1 MNKTI
6 AAVATFAALGAGAL
20 GVHAFDLK
28 GSDTLKKLT
37 VQVAAACPGA
47 AGVINYVGGGSGA
60 GENAMIAGTQAVS
73 PMSRFLAGSL
83 ASGVCA
89 TDTTHAEAIE
99 IAGDA
104 IIISMNATHHA
115 ACDPNQGGA
124 ADNACSGYATGGLD
138 HSRALTTGVTLHSW
152 KDTLRLVYLGLAPN
166 DFPLAAGTGPGD
178 QVLAANI
185 ARRDCEDPS
194 RLELVNNFG
203 KLFDID
209 CGNDGGC
216 TKLQHA
222 FRRDENSGTTDFF
235 RETLGVESGTQ
246 FGNKGFPF
254 CNEYVPAVTIN
265 TTNSGNGTACTSN
278 ADCTATGYGLCSAG
292 TCHRPN
298 NGCTVST
305 SATDCASGFSCD
317 PGQLQCV
324 QTCAIGNNSTCSAV
338 IPSATCHA
346 AGVCKPGTCAT
357 DTDCGGTAGS
367 CDTSSGTGLC
377 RMPPSK
383 LNCTAATQ
391 CPGVG
396 ATCTIPSDMN
406 ASTGW
411 CTALVDAP
419 ASDAKVEARCGL
431 PGLVGG
437 TQPGTVAG
445 TPGVFRSAL
454 AGVGFENQQ
463 NNDPVRRHVIGVN
476 KLTGAGGG
484 ALDANPAEQVATAC
498 GDNGVVLPISEPSD
512 SVNAF
517 PNTVCGFGKVSFF
530 PSVQIVGGAN
540 ARWQLCPNGDMPLG
554 ATGWD
559 PVIRGAIKGSGACL
573 TPVKSTD
580 AASANCLSGSS
591 NRPAAA
597 FLQPPATYV
606 TLHAGDPT
614 SLVDVAAIDA
624 RVYNLQVWQ
633 PASAALLTQSY
644 EFNGQEQGPTPTPPD
659 TATAFNQN
667 VVGAFYRIHST
678 RTAKGYTD
686 ATVVCNANTDCPAA
700 TPSCDTGLHACYT
713 NSQAGCT
720 NVGNDGTANVCCE
733 TGQDTNQIGCLSIAS
748 PCSMGFAGLASAS
761 CANSAEQ
768 LTTRPTA
775 GGTQV
780 VETNFSV
787 GLDHAV
793 VNSVTLGEVSG
804 CASNACIPAD
814 LPAAPATPTTLQ
826 YPIARN
832 LYFGTLKGFASPS
845 VTAGE
850 LALGQCLSGTLPLS
864 SGTVNSLIDANGFV
878 SNLGNYACCRDF
890 KEAGCTATSSSTNNE
905 CANNGSVN
913 MPTNTCAF

>member
-37 VQVAAACPGA
+37 VQVVAACPGA

-60 GENAMIAGTQAVS
+60 GESAMVAGTQHVS
-73 PMSRFLAGSL
+73 PMSRFLAGTGT
-83 ASGVCA
+83 SGVCA
-89 TDTTHAEAIE
+89 VDTTKAEAIE

-104 IIISMNATHHA
+104 IIISMNNAHHA

-124 ADNACSGYATGGLD
+124 LDNACQGYTSGGLD
-138 HSRALTTGVTLHSW
+138 RSRTLSTGVTLTSW
-152 KDTLRLVYLGLAPN
+152 KDTLRLVYMGLAPN

-185 ARRDCEDPS
+185 ARRNCEDPS
-194 RLELVNNFG
+194 RLELVNTFG

-209 CGNDGGC
+209 CGSDGGC

-265 TTNSGNGTACTSN
+265 SATSTAPGNGVACTSN
-278 ADCTATGYGLCSAG
+278 AQCTAAGYSQCVTG
-292 TCHRPN
+292 TCHRPS
-298 NGCTVST
+298 NGCTVAS
-305 SATDCASGFSCD
+305 SAADCPSGFSCD
-317 PGQLQCV
+317 PGQLQCA
-324 QTCAIGNNSTCSAV
+324 QTCSIGNDATCSSV
-338 IPSATCHA
+338 IPGATCHA
-346 AGVCKPGTCAT
+346 AGVCKPGTCTT
-357 DTDCGGTAGS
+357 DADCGGAAGS
-367 CDTSSGTGLC
+367 CDTSSGSGLC
-377 RMPPSK
+377 KMPPSK
-383 LNCTAATQ
+383 VSCTAAAQ

-419 ASDAKVEARCGL
+419 ASDAKVETRCSL
-431 PGLVGG
+431 PGVVGG
-437 TQPGTVAG
+437 TQPGTVASV
-445 TPGVFRSAL
+445 PGVFRSGT

-463 NNDPVRRHVIGVN
+463 NNDPVRRLAIGKN
-476 KLTGAGGG
+476 GLTGAAGGS
-484 ALDANPAEQVATAC
+484 LDANPAEQVATAC
-498 GDNGVVLPISEPSD
+498 GDNGVVLPISIPSD
-512 SVNAF
+512 TVNAF

-530 PSVQIVGGAN
+530 PAIPIVGGAN

-559 PVIRGAIKGSGACL
+559 PVIRGAIRGSGTCL
-573 TPVKSTD
+573 TPVKPTD
-580 AASANCLSGSS
+580 ASSANCISGST
-591 NRPAAA
+591 NRPAAT
-597 FLQPPATYV
+597 FSLPPAAYV
-606 TLHAGDPT
+606 TLPA
-614 SLVDVAAIDA
+614 LVDA
-624 RVYNLQVWQ
+624 RVYNNDVWL
-633 PASAALLTQSY
+633 PASSSRLTQAY

-659 TATAFNQN
+659 TATAFNEQ
-667 VVGAFYRIHST
+667 VTGAFYRIHST
-678 RTAKGYTD
+678 RSAKGYSN
-686 ATVVCNANTDCPAA
+686 ATVVCNANADCPAA
-700 TPSCDTGLHACYT
+700 TPTCDVNLHACFT
-713 NSQAGCT
+713 NSEAGCT
-720 NVGNDGTANVCCE
+720 AIGPDGTANVCCE
-733 TGQDTNQIGCLSIAS
+733 LGQDTNQIGCLTIAS

-768 LTTRPTA
+768 LTTKPVA
-775 GGTQV
+775 GGTLV
-780 VETNFSV
+780 VGTNFSV
-787 GLDHAV
+787 GLDHAAVGGV
-793 VNSVTLGEVSG
+793 VKEVSG

-814 LPAAPATPTTLQ
+814 VAAAGTLQ

-832 LYFGTLKGFASPS
+832 LYFSSVAGFESAT
-845 VTAGE
+845 VTSGE
-850 LALGQCLSGTLPLS
+850 LALGQCLSGTLALT

-890 KEAGCTATSSSTNNE
+890 SEAGCTATASSTNNA

-913 MPTNTCAF
+913 MPSNTCAF